1 MKKYQL
7 KTHDRLAAAILL
19 LGSLF
24 VSRAAQ
30 AEVTCTATPDCNS
43 LGYTQTSCE
52 GGGIRCPF
60 DAGKMFCIKD
70 GAVGDYQFQNAISKY
85 QVAYSDGVT
94 STSWFASRDP
104 IGIIFYVHPNGARNH
119 GLVMS
124 LQQFTAQKREDAIKL
139 CAAYVTKGTQPGDWH
154 LADLGELFAMSAGDE
169 RVITN
174 EYAQLQTFLSMV
186 PGAKQLGFSGS
197 VFYTDSSGYDYYSN
211 KNYFT
216 GKVDTSYYRYV
227 NTYYLSASD
236 YNSSTMW
243 IAPLNSTSGHST
255 ANNTYAGHFR
265 CVALF

>member
-1 MKKYQL
+1 MINNLQKI
-7 KTHDRLAAAILL
+7 RPAWGML
-19 LGSLF
+19 LGSLLI
-24 VSRAAQ
+24 SGAAQ
-30 AEVTCTATPDCNS
+30 AEITCTATPDCNS

-70 GAVGDYQFQNAISKY
+70 GAVGEYQFQNAISKY

-94 STSWFASRDP
+94 SSSWFASRDP
-104 IGIIFYVHPNGARNH
+104 IGIVFYVHPNGARNH

-124 LQQFTAQKREDAIKL
+124 LQQFTAQNRDDAIKL

-154 LADLGELFAMSAGDE
+154 LADMGELFAVSAGDE
-169 RVITN
+169 RTITN
-174 EYAQLQTFLSMV
+174 EYDQLQTFLSMV

-197 VFYTDSSGYDYYSN
+197 VFYTDSSSYDYYSD
-211 KNYFT
+211 KNYIA
-216 GKVDTSYYRYV
+216 GGVDTTYSRNV
-227 NTYYLSASD
+227 SSYYLSASD

-243 IAPLNSTSGHST
+243 MANLSSTNGSGT
-255 ANNTYAGHFR
+255 VGNTYAGHFR